1 MCDLVACF
9 LCKPCLS
16 ESLSFGQGSSFVV
29 GDQFSEIVSDWIDDG
44 TSVVVS
50 CRCISV
56 GGVLLTMA
64 LVGVVVVF
72 LCVGR
77 CWLSA
82 CVAWKRVGG
91 SAPLAVVLFIGGE

>member
-1 MCDLVACF
+1 M
-9 LCKPCLS
+9 
-16 ESLSFGQGSSFVV
+16 
-29 GDQFSEIVSDWIDDG
+29 GDQLSEIVGDWVDDG
-44 TSVVVS
+44 TSVIVG

-56 GGVLLTMA
+56 SGVLLTMA